1 MQSVIIDISKADK
14 LLVRIIEKE
23 TGHRLPTLEEQIID
37 ATSVIPNNKDSEVL
51 RWNLWSAHMDLLAD
65 EHHELVYK
73 KFWDNLHSDGVL
85 LDTGA
90 KLRIRDSRYVI
101 DGYAHDGSD
110 VSQIMDSIAKDFS

>member
-1 MQSVIIDISKADK
+1 MQSVIIHSSDADK

-23 TGHRLPTLEEQIID
+23 TGHRLPTLEEQILN
-37 ATSVIPNNKDSEVL
+37 ATSVIPDNKDSEVI
-51 RWNLWSAHMDLLAD
+51 RWNLWSAHIDLLAD

-90 KLRIRDSRYVI
+90 KLRIRNNLFVI
-101 DGYAHDGSD
+101 DGYTHDGSD

>member
-23 TGHRLPTLEEQIID
+23 TGHRLPTLEEMIID
-37 ATSVIPNNKDSEVL
+37 AISVIGDNKDSEVL
-51 RWNLWSAHMDLLAD
+51 SASWT
-65 EHHELVYK
+65 HELYK

-110 VSQIMDSIAKDFS
+110 VSQIMDSIAKDFA